1 MNGYYKDKIKVV
13 CVDLQC
19 FPVNPYTL
27 EATSSSSYDPWA
39 IKDPDPE
46 PLETISADEWY
57 RRIHKKEDDRR
68 KTFYEQYMCDP
79 MRAQKEK
86 EKGKDEA

>member
-1 MNGYYKDKIKVV
+1 MNNYYKDKIKVV

-19 FPVNPYTL
+19 FPVDPKTL
-27 EATSSSSYDPWA
+27 EATSCSTYDPWA

-57 RRIHKKEDDRR
+57 MRINKKEDDRR
-68 KTFYEQYMCDP
+68 KAYYEQYMCDP
-79 MRAQKEK
+79 MSAQREEK
-86 EKGKDEA
+86 RKDEG